1 MTAILSIR
9 GVDKS
14 FGALTVL
21 KDTAFDVDEG
31 SITGL
36 IGPNGSGKTT
46 LFDIVTGYRTPDGGS
61 VYFDGADITGLK
73 PYQLARRGL
82 IRTFQ
87 LTRVFKGLTVLENLL
102 VCDLSR
108 KTAESS
114 SRARAMLEFVRLSPL
129 ADREAANL
137 SYGQQKL
144 LEIAQVLMLDP
155 SMLLLDEPMAGVNP
169 GLAEQILDHLRA
181 LRAAGKTMLLVE
193 HNLPMVTSVCDK
205 LFALNAGGIIASGP
219 PEAVVNDQR
228 VREAFL
234 GNK

>member
-1 MTAILSIR
+1 VTAMLSIR
-9 GVDKS
+9 GIDKR
-14 FGALTVL
+14 FGALPVL
-21 KDTAFDVDEG
+21 TDATFDVAEG

-46 LFDIVTGYRTPDGGS
+46 LFDIITGYRAPDGGS
-61 VYFDGADITGLK
+61 VLFARSEIIGLK

-102 VCDLSR
+102 VCDVSP
-108 KTAESS
+108 TAEEASD
-114 SRARAMLEFVRLSPL
+114 RALEMLDFVRLTAL
-129 ADREAANL
+129 ADREAAAL

-155 SMLLLDEPMAGVNP
+155 SMLLLDEPMAGINP
-169 GLAEQILDHLRA
+169 GLADQIIEHLQA
-181 LRAAGKTMLLVE
+181 LRAGGKTLLLIE
-193 HNLPMVTSVCDK
+193 HNLSVITTLCDK
-205 LFALNAGGIIASGP
+205 LLVLNAGSIIAEGR
-219 PEAVVNDQR
+219 PEEVIKDRN

-234 GNK
+234 GS

>member
-1 MTAILSIR
+1 MTAMLSIR
-9 GVDKS
+9 GIDKR
-14 FGALTVL
+14 FGALPVL
-21 KDTAFDVDEG
+21 TDATFDVAEG

-46 LFDIVTGYRTPDGGS
+46 LFDIITGYRAPDGGS
-61 VYFDGADITGLK
+61 VLFAGSEIIGLK

-102 VCDLSR
+102 VCDVSP
-108 KTAESS
+108 TAEEASD
-114 SRARAMLEFVRLSPL
+114 RALEMLDFVRLTAL
-129 ADREAANL
+129 ADREAAAL

-155 SMLLLDEPMAGVNP
+155 SMLLLDEPMAGINP
-169 GLAEQILDHLRA
+169 GLADQIIEHLQA
-181 LRAAGKTMLLVE
+181 LRAGGKTLLLIE
-193 HNLPMVTSVCDK
+193 HNLSVITTLCDK
-205 LFALNAGGIIASGP
+205 LLVLNAGSIIAEGR
-219 PEAVVNDQR
+219 PEEVIKDRN

-234 GNK
+234 GS

>member
-1 MTAILSIR
+1 MTAMLSIR
-9 GVDKS
+9 GIDKR
-14 FGALTVL
+14 FGALPVL
-21 KDTAFDVDEG
+21 TDATFDVAEG

-46 LFDIVTGYRTPDGGS
+46 LFDIITGYRAPDGGS
-61 VYFDGADITGLK
+61 VLFAGSEIIGLK

-102 VCDLSR
+102 VCDVSP
-108 KTAESS
+108 TAEEASD
-114 SRARAMLEFVRLSPL
+114 RALEMLDFVRLTAL
-129 ADREAANL
+129 ADREAAAL

-155 SMLLLDEPMAGVNP
+155 SMLLLDEPMAGINP
-169 GLAEQILDHLRA
+169 GLADQIIEHLQA
-181 LRAAGKTMLLVE
+181 LRAGGKTLLLIE
-193 HNLPMVTSVCDK
+193 HNLSVVTTLCDK
-205 LFALNAGGIIASGP
+205 LLVLNAGSIIAEGR
-219 PEAVVNDQR
+219 PEEVIKDRN

-234 GNK
+234 GS

>member
-1 MTAILSIR
+1 VTAMLSIR
-9 GVDKS
+9 GIDKR
-14 FGALTVL
+14 FGALPVL
-21 KDTAFDVDEG
+21 TDATFDVAEG

-46 LFDIVTGYRTPDGGS
+46 LFDIITGYRAPDGGS
-61 VYFDGADITGLK
+61 VLFAGSEIIGLK

-102 VCDLSR
+102 VCDVSP
-108 KTAESS
+108 TAEEASD
-114 SRARAMLEFVRLSPL
+114 RALEMLDFVRLTAL
-129 ADREAANL
+129 ADREAAAL

-155 SMLLLDEPMAGVNP
+155 SMLLLDEPMAGINP
-169 GLAEQILDHLRA
+169 GLADQIIEHLQA
-181 LRAAGKTMLLVE
+181 LRAGGKTLLLIE
-193 HNLPMVTSVCDK
+193 HNLSVITTLCDK
-205 LFALNAGGIIASGP
+205 LLVLNAGSIIAEGR
-219 PEAVVNDQR
+219 PEEVIKDRN

-234 GNK
+234 GS

>member
-1 MTAILSIR
+1 VTAMLSIR
-9 GVDKS
+9 GIDKR
-14 FGALTVL
+14 FGALPVL
-21 KDTAFDVDEG
+21 TDATFDVAEG

-46 LFDIVTGYRTPDGGS
+46 LFDIITGYRAPDGGS
-61 VYFDGADITGLK
+61 VLFAGSEIIGLK

-102 VCDLSR
+102 VCDVSP
-108 KTAESS
+108 TAEEASD
-114 SRARAMLEFVRLSPL
+114 RALEMLDFVRLTAL
-129 ADREAANL
+129 ADREAAAL

-155 SMLLLDEPMAGVNP
+155 SMLLLDEPMAGINP
-169 GLAEQILDHLRA
+169 GLADQIIEHLQA
-181 LRAAGKTMLLVE
+181 LRAGGKTLLLIE
-193 HNLPMVTSVCDK
+193 HNLSVVTTLCDK
-205 LFALNAGGIIASGP
+205 LLVLNAGSIIAEGR
-219 PEAVVNDQR
+219 PEEVIKDRN

-234 GNK
+234 GS

>member
-1 MTAILSIR
+1 VSAILSIR

-14 FGALTVL
+14 FGALRVL
-21 KDTAFDVDEG
+21 RDTELEVEQG

-46 LFDIVTGYRTPDGGS
+46 LFDIITGYRSLDSGS
-61 VYFDGADITGLK
+61 VYFDGTDVTGLK

-114 SRARAMLEFVRLSPL
+114 SRARTMLEFVRLAPF

-169 GLAEQILDHLRA
+169 GLAEQIIEHLRA

-219 PEAVVNDQR
+219 PEDVVNDVR

-234 GNK
+234 GN

>member
-1 MTAILSIR
+1 MLSIR
-9 GVDKS
+9 GIDKR
-14 FGALTVL
+14 FGALPVL
-21 KDTAFDVDEG
+21 TDATFDVAEG

-46 LFDIVTGYRTPDGGS
+46 LFDIITGYRAPDGGS
-61 VYFDGADITGLK
+61 VLFAGSEIIGLK

-102 VCDLSR
+102 VCDVSP
-108 KTAESS
+108 TAEEASD
-114 SRARAMLEFVRLSPL
+114 RALEMLDFVRLTAL
-129 ADREAANL
+129 ADREAAAL

-155 SMLLLDEPMAGVNP
+155 SMLLLDEPMAGINP
-169 GLAEQILDHLRA
+169 GLADQIIEHLQA
-181 LRAAGKTMLLVE
+181 LRAGGKTLLLIE
-193 HNLPMVTSVCDK
+193 HNLSVITTLCDK
-205 LFALNAGGIIASGP
+205 LLVLNAGSIIAEGR
-219 PEAVVNDQR
+219 PEEVIKDRN

-234 GNK
+234 GS